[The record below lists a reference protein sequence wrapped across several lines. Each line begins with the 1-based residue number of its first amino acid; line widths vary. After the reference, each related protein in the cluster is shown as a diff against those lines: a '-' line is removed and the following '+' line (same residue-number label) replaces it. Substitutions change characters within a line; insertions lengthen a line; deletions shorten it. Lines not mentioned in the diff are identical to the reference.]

1 MPGYCVDNLAH
12 STWIA
17 VVVGTLVVL
26 VLLSASYFMGGP
38 KQLYGFLRYGVT
50 QVRPGELQVGDKA
63 PDVELVALDGRSRF
77 HLSERL
83 GKRPLVL
90 IFGNYT

>member
-1 MPGYCVDNLAH
+1 MSMKILK
-12 STWIA
+12 WIT
-17 VVVGTLVVL
+17 VVIGTLVVL
-26 VLLSASYFMGGP
+26 GFLSVSYFMGGP

-50 QVRPGELQVGDKA
+50 QMKPGELQVGDKA

-77 HLSERL
+77 RLSERL

-90 IFGNYT
+90 IFGSYT

>member
-1 MPGYCVDNLAH
+1 MKILK
-12 STWIA
+12 WIA
-17 VVVGTLVVL
+17 AVLGKL
-26 VLLSASYFMGGP
+26 VLFGFLSASYFMGSL

-50 QVRPGELQVGDKA
+50 QLRPGELQVGDKA

-77 HLSERL
+77 HLSEIL
-83 GKRPLVL
+83 GRRPLVL

>member
-1 MPGYCVDNLAH
+1 MKLLK
-12 STWIA
+12 WIA
-17 VVVGTLVVL
+17 AVRGTLVL
-26 VLLSASYFMGGP
+26 HGFSSASYFMSIP

-50 QVRPGELQVGDKA
+50 QLRPGELQVGDKA

-77 HLSERL
+77 RLSEIL

-90 IFGNYT
+90 IFGSYT

>member
-1 MPGYCVDNLAH
+1 MSLGIFE
-12 STWIA
+12 WIA
-17 VVVGTLVVL
+17 VVLGTLVL
-26 VLLSASYFMGGP
+26 LGFLSASYFMGSP

-50 QVRPGELQVGDKA
+50 QRRPGELQVGDKA

-77 HLSERL
+77 RLSERL

-90 IFGNYT
+90 IFGSYS